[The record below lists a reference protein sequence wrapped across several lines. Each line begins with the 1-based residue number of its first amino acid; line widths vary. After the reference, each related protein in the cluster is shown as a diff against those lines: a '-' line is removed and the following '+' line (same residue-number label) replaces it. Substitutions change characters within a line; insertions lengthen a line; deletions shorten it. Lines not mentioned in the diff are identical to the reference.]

1 MARGIKGSGKTA
13 KTTSNA
19 DKKPK
24 ATKPASAKKPAVT
37 STPDTAA
44 AKAARK
50 PYPSLDERIKL
61 GESAISK
68 LTSLYES
75 REKLVQK
82 TEATLTERKTVL
94 ARIATDL
101 EKAKAKQEKLFAL
114 QQKKTNKPA
123 ASAKKLSAEER
134 KAARQAAVAA
144 AREAKKAKSAKMAQ
158 LLEKLDQSG
167 LTLDEMINKLEK

>member
-1 MARGIKGSGKTA
+1 MT
-13 KTTSNA
+13 
-19 DKKPK
+19 
-24 ATKPASAKKPAVT
+24 TKPASAKKPTVT
-37 STPDTAA
+37 STADTS

-94 ARIATDL
+94 ARIALDL
-101 EKAKAKQEKLFAL
+101 EKAKAKQEKLLAL
-114 QQKKTNKPA
+114 QQKKGDKPA
-123 ASAKKLSAEER
+123 APAKKLSAEER
-134 KAARQAAVAA
+134 KAARVAAMAA
-144 AREAKKAKSAKMAQ
+144 AREAKKAKNAKMAQ

-167 LTLDEMINKLEK
+167 ITLDEVIDKLDT